1 MSAGIHTFP
10 GKRLMESRTR
20 RLCGNVMNVA
30 TEIITTR
37 ADALSAA
44 CG

>member
-1 MSAGIHTFP
+1 
-10 GKRLMESRTR
+10 
-20 RLCGNVMNVA
+20 MNVA